1 MHAQLQAMHQTKI
14 EVIVLIDAPDLEH
27 VFRANGDAIP
37 LPFTTFQID
46 DGRNHARLLLA
57 VGR

>member
-1 MHAQLQAMHQTKI
+1 MHAQLQSMHQTQI
-14 EVIVLIDAPDLEH
+14 EIIALIDAPDLEH
-27 VFRANGDAIP
+27 VLRANSDAIA

-46 DGRNHARLLLA
+46 DRRNHARLLLA

>member
-1 MHAQLQAMHQTKI
+1 MHAQLQSMHQTQI
-14 EVIVLIDAPDLEH
+14 EIIVLIDPPDLEH
-27 VFRANGDAIP
+27 VFRANGDAIA
-37 LPFTTFQID
+37 LAFATFQID